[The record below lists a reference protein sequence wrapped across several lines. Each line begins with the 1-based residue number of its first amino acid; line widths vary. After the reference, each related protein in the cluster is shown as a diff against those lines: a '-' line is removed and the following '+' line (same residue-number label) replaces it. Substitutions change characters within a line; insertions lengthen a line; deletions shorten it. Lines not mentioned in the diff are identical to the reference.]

1 MDMSNGVGQALIN
14 YFNDNG
20 NEYNI
25 NELNEEEISK

>member
-1 MDMSNGVGQALIN
+1 MSNGAGQTLIN